1 MTRFVFPYD
10 GSNNCDLTYY
20 VTCDS
25 ENRGM
30 TEAQTFDRL
39 GFLIARMW
47 SYSHSVTFSSC

>member
-1 MTRFVFPYD
+1 MTHLVFPHD
-10 GSNNCDLTYY
+10 GSNNWDLTYY

-39 GFLIARMW
+39 GILITRMW